1 MLVVHSFFVCN
12 AKIKIISH
20 GQTSFY
26 IRLNHTTA
34 QRAIVWLAGGGF
46 SGLKQIFL
54 AIFCS
59 IYWIYRNHHH
69 HLFVLPSGG
78 DKLLPSQPHRF
89 QTDNDDHVVI
99 IVNNSLPV
107 AKSNGDRR
115 FRTNCDDIFAVVIGF
130 DYHRSSQGRQDWIV
144 HGSGHR

>member
-1 MLVVHSFFVCN
+1 MPRLRLLAMV
-12 AKIKIISH
+12 KP
-20 GQTSFY
+20 SFY

-46 SGLKQIFL
+46 SGLKQNFL

-99 IVNNSLPV
+99 IVNNSLSV